1 MQEKLNVS
9 LPDADATDTMEMSEQ
24 DAAKDAVGN
33 KSRAK
38 VLMLKGVIVTALIGV
53 LTGGV
58 VLWDDI
64 LLHFTDFISTDLGG
78 GFFILANVSF
88 GVGMFALTW
97 RVILAIMH
105 KSARP
110 CSDEE
115 LPTITVVVPAYN
127 EGSQVLKTL
136 RSIAASDYPA
146 AKMQLIAVDDGSKDD
161 TWLWMKRASRE
172 LGERLD
178 LRRLDR
184 NSGKRRALY
193 EGFMNSTGE
202 ILVTIDSDSEI
213 APDTLRHLITPFVR
227 EAQVGA
233 VAGNVRVLNAHQGMI
248 PKMMDVS
255 FTFSFDFIRA
265 SQSQV
270 NTVLTTPGAL
280 SAYRG
285 NVARPALEGWLNQT
299 FCGRPANIGEDRAL
313 TNLVLKAG
321 YFVRFA
327 HKAMVYTEVPV
338 GYKGLCRMLLRWAR
352 SNVRETLVM
361 SRFVFTNFRKGG
373 KLGGRI
379 NFLLQVFAMTVGE
392 VLKISAVCTLV
403 AYPLLMGGNF
413 LMGAALG
420 GTVPALF
427 YLLRHRSS
435 NCLWAF
441 PYCLFWVLSLSWI
454 SLYALCTPHRSSW
467 LTRGLTEEH
476 KAVAEQPDPWTV
488 SVAASAR
495 TGLR

>member
-1 MQEKLNVS
+1 MDLM
-9 LPDADATDTMEMSEQ
+9 ADE
-24 DAAKDAVGN
+24 AAKEVTDR

-38 VLMLKGVIVTALIGV
+38 VLLLKGVIVTALIGM

-64 LLHFTDFISTDLGG
+64 MLHMKGFVSTDLGG
-78 GFFILANVSF
+78 VFFILANVS
-88 GVGMFALTW
+88 GAVGLFSLIW
-97 RVILAIMH
+97 RVVLTLMY
-105 KSARP
+105 KSEAP
-110 CSDEE
+110 CSDDE
-115 LPTITVVVPAYN
+115 LPTITIVVPAYN

-227 EAQVGA
+227 EAQVGS
-233 VAGNVRVLNAHQGMI
+233 VAGNVRVLNAHRGMI

-280 SAYRG
+280 SAYRDS
-285 NVARPALEGWLNQT
+285 VVRPDLEGWLNQT

-327 HKAMVYTEVPV
+327 RKAVVYTEVPL

-352 SNVRETLVM
+352 SNVRESLVM
-361 SRFVFTNFRKGG
+361 GRFVFTNFRKGG

-403 AYPLLMGGNF
+403 AYPLIMGGNF
-413 LMGAALG
+413 LVGAAMG

-427 YLLRHRSS
+427 YLLRHRNS
-435 NCLWAF
+435 NCLWGF
-441 PYCLFWVLSLSWI
+441 PYCLFWVLTLSWI
-454 SLYALCTPHRSSW
+454 SLYALVTPHRSSW